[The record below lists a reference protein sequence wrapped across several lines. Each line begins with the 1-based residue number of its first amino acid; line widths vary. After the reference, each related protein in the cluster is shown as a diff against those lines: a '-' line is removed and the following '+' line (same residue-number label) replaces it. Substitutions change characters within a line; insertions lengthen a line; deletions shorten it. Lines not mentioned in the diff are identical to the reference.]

1 MINHARRTRYLT
13 QVRLPPRRPRSF
25 VEQNDDDDDDGGAA
39 LRPVERPRDLENSR
53 QGEVPG
59 RNFVYSHVMSI
70 GKGDVEDVGLHL
82 VLSSRRTRWYGSLFS
97 FCSSYDPAGIRDVV
111 SGAPNQGST

>member
-13 QVRLPPRRPRSF
+13 QVRLPARRPRSF

-70 GKGDVEDVGLHL
+70 AKGDVEDVGLHL
-82 VLSSRRTRWYGSLFS
+82 VLSSRLSAQATIPRAYVMWSRVLPTRAVPRF
-97 FCSSYDPAGIRDVV
+97 
-111 SGAPNQGST
+111 QH